1 MNNNDSEPIYNT
13 IGEGYN
19 TTRKADPYIV
29 GRMLTNLN
37 AQKDGKYLDIGSGTG
52 NYTNAYTE
60 RGYHFTGA
68 EPSDKMIAE
77 ARSKYQLIDFIQTKA
92 EDLSFNDNSFDGAT
106 GTFTLHHWDS
116 MLNGLTQICRIL
128 KPGSRAV
135 FLSFTPKQLM
145 GYWLCHYF
153 PETMR
158 NSAAVV
164 PEIDEMTE
172 IFKNAGFS
180 NMSTEKYFVHD
191 ELQDHFLYS
200 NKNRPEQYLRPEIRN
215 GASSFTV
222 YANQE
227 EVAAGLIQLEQDIIS
242 GKVWDIIKQYE
253 NDLGDY
259 IFYVAEK

>member
-1 MNNNDSEPIYNT
+1 MSAPIYNK
-13 IGEGYN
+13 IGDGYN
-19 TTRKADPYIV
+19 TTRRADPYIV
-29 GRMLTNLN
+29 SRMLANLQ
-37 AQKDGKYLDIGSGTG
+37 AKQDGRYLDIGSGTA
-52 NYTNAYTE
+52 NYTAAYTAQ
-60 RGYHFTGA
+60 GYQFTGA
-68 EPSDKMIAE
+68 EPSDKMIGE
-77 ARSKYQLIDFIQTKA
+77 ARSKHPHIDFVQAKA
-92 EDLSFNDNSFDGAT
+92 EQLPFSDASFDGTT

-116 MLNGLTQICRIL
+116 MLTGLTEINRVLQS
-128 KPGSRAV
+128 GSKAV
-135 FLSFTPKQLM
+135 FLSFTPAQIF

-164 PEIDEMTE
+164 PEQEDMIAIFEQAG
-172 IFKNAGFS
+172 FKNIT
-180 NMSTEKYFVHD
+180 TEKYFVHE

-222 YANQE
+222 YANQD
-227 EVAAGLIQLEQDIIS
+227 EVAAGLMQLEQDIAS
-242 GKVWDIIKQYE
+242 GEVWNIIKQYE

>member
-1 MNNNDSEPIYNT
+1 MNIPIYNKV
-13 IGEGYN
+13 GEGYN
-19 TTRKADPYIV
+19 TTRRADPYIV
-29 GRMLTNLN
+29 SRMLANLQ
-37 AQKDGKYLDIGSGTG
+37 AKPDGNYLDIGSGTA
-52 NYTNAYTE
+52 NYTAAYTE
-60 RGYHFTGA
+60 QGFKFTGA
-68 EPSDKMIAE
+68 EPSDRMIGE
-77 ARSKYQLIDFIQTKA
+77 ARNKHPHIDFVQTKA
-92 EDLSFNDNSFDGAT
+92 EQLPFADAAFDGAT

-116 MLNGLTQICRIL
+116 MVDGLTQLNRIL

-135 FLSFTPKQLM
+135 FLSFTPAQVF

-164 PEIDEMTE
+164 PEAEDMIA
-172 IFKNAGFS
+172 IFKQADFKDVT
-180 NMSTEKYFVHD
+180 TEKYFVHED
-191 ELQDHFLYS
+191 LQDHFLYS

-227 EVAAGLIQLEQDIIS
+227 EVAAGLIQLEQDIAS
-242 GKVWDIIKQYE
+242 GEVWDIIKQYE

>member
-1 MNNNDSEPIYNT
+1 MSNPAPIYNT
-13 IGEGYN
+13 IGIGYN
-19 TTRKADPYIV
+19 TTRRADPYIV
-29 GRMLTNLN
+29 ECMLTNLSAVTN
-37 AQKDGKYLDIGSGTG
+37 GHYLDIGCGTG
-52 NYTNAYTE
+52 NYTNAYTQQ
-60 RGYHFTGA
+60 GLLFTGA
-68 EPSDKMIAE
+68 EPSDRMISE
-77 ARSKYQLIDFIQTKA
+77 AGNKYPDINFIQAKA
-92 EDLSFNDNSFDGAT
+92 EHLPFDNESFDGAT

-116 MLNGLTQICRIL
+116 MENGLKEIYRVL

-135 FLSFTPKQLM
+135 FLSFTPTQIY

-164 PEIDEMTE
+164 PEISDMTD
-172 IFKNAGFS
+172 IFLKAGFTS
-180 NMSTEKYFVHD
+180 VTTERYFVHD

-227 EVAAGLIQLEQDIIS
+227 EVAEGLIQLEKDIAS
-242 GKVWDIIKQYE
+242 GEIRDIIKRYE
-253 NDLGDY
+253 NDFGDY
-259 IFYVAEK
+259 LFYTAVK

>member
-1 MNNNDSEPIYNT
+1 MIQPIYNT
-13 IGEGYN
+13 IGKGYN
-19 TTRKADPYIV
+19 TTRKADPYLV
-29 GRMLTNLN
+29 GRMLANLLPN
-37 AQKDGKYLDIGSGTG
+37 KEGRYIDIGSGTA

-60 RGYHFTGA
+60 QGYHFTGA
-68 EPSDKMIAE
+68 EPSDRMIGE
-77 ARSKYQLIDFIQTKA
+77 ACSKYPQIDFVQSKA
-92 EDLSFNDNSFDGAT
+92 ETLPFADASFDGAT

-116 MLNGLTQICRIL
+116 MVEGLTQLHRVL
-128 KPGSRAV
+128 KPNSRAV
-135 FLSFTPKQLM
+135 FLSFTPAQIF

-164 PEIDEMTE
+164 PEMDEMIA
-172 IFKNAGFS
+172 IFKQAGFS
-180 NMSTEKYFVHD
+180 NISTEKYFVHD

-200 NKNRPEQYLRPEIRN
+200 NKRRPEQYLRPEIRN

-222 YANQE
+222 YANHDE
-227 EVAAGLIQLEQDIIS
+227 IAAGLIQLEKDIA
-242 GKVWDIIKQYE
+242 GGEVWNIIKQYE

>member
-1 MNNNDSEPIYNT
+1 MPKDSNPIYNK
-13 IGEGYN
+13 IGDGYN
-19 TTRKADPYIV
+19 TTRRADPYIV
-29 GRMLTNLN
+29 SRMLANLQ
-37 AQKDGKYLDIGSGTG
+37 AMPDGNYLDIGSGTA
-52 NYTNAYTE
+52 NYTAAYKAQ
-60 RGYHFTGA
+60 GFKFTGA
-68 EPSDKMIAE
+68 EPSDRMIGE
-77 ARSKYQLIDFIQTKA
+77 ARNKHPHIDFVQTKA
-92 EDLSFNDNSFDGAT
+92 EQLPFTDASFDGAT

-116 MLNGLTQICRIL
+116 MVDGLTQLNRVL
-128 KPGSRAV
+128 KPCSCAV
-135 FLSFTPKQLM
+135 FLSFTPAQIF

-164 PEIDEMTE
+164 PEQEDMIA
-172 IFKNAGFS
+172 IFKQAGF
-180 NMSTEKYFVHD
+180 NEVTTEKYFVHE

-200 NKNRPEQYLRPEIRN
+200 NKSRPEQYLRPEIRN

-227 EVAAGLIQLEQDIIS
+227 EVTAGLIQLEQDIAN
-242 GKVWDIIKQYE
+242 GEVWDIIKQYE